1 MDREAWQGPWGLKE
15 LDTNWA
21 TEQAQLLSK
30 ENSEDFTWYEQF
42 MEWKP
47 NCEQG
52 GFKMES
58 LKKLVPPHSPFS
70 L

>member
-47 NCEQG
+47 NCKQG